1 MYFLDYGDDYRK
13 LVQAIRDSC
22 TLTENFLGQ
31 KMVCVYITFY
41 HLSLIL
47 EFTNAAKGKIWEQRP
62 NLIEMPRK
70 ETEKSRKYPRTSTL
84 LKALCTIKRIYIFN
98 VSKWS
103 FNTYKIEE

>member
-47 EFTNAAKGKIWEQRP
+47 EFTNAAKGKI
-62 NLIEMPRK
+62 
-70 ETEKSRKYPRTSTL
+70 
-84 LKALCTIKRIYIFN
+84 
-98 VSKWS
+98 
-103 FNTYKIEE
+103 